1 MYKNTYAFI
10 EYNQISTATGTN
22 YSDAYNTYMLI
33 LRYVLVACKGVHI
46 LVVICGCFVVSFM
59 I

>member
-22 YSDAYNTYMLI
+22 YSDAYNTYIHAYLT
-33 LRYVLVACKGVHI
+33 V
-46 LVVICGCFVVSFM
+46 CFGYM
-59 I
+59 